1 MAEICCAVRHR
12 WVLRVLGPGIEIV
25 AVQRLRLDLC
35 VTSINR
41 LAVAG

>member
-1 MAEICCAVRHR
+1 
-12 WVLRVLGPGIEIV
+12 VLRLLEPAIEIV
-25 AVQRLRLDLC
+25 AAQQLRLDLC